1 MSFPTNP
8 VDNQVATVNGTTYI
22 YNLGF
27 NSWTKVTPNNL
38 NLQGNVYLTGYDS
51 LAINANSV
59 LPKSYIDAMT
69 IVFST

>member
-8 VDNQVATVNGTTYI
+8 VDNEVATVNGITYI

-51 LAINANSV
+51 LTITANSV
-59 LPKSYIDAMT
+59 LPKSYIDLMT
-69 IVFST
+69 ISFGF